1 MRRCS
6 GFTLIEICLAVLIG
20 LLLVTLMVP
29 SVAGLFAE
37 QKLKSSFEEFDKFV
51 RTAQMRSV
59 SERRDY
65 VMVFEEDGITLEP
78 ADPTEEDAAN
88 ETERFIVP
96 ENADITLERPVAL
109 QKNPPM
115 EWPFWRSGTCEPVV
129 VSYAGDAGTW
139 VMKYDPLTVRA
150 TTLEQ
155 LVK

>member
-6 GFTLIEICLAVLIG
+6 GFTLIEICLAVLIA
-20 LLLVTLMVP
+20 LLLITLMVP
-29 SVAGLFAE
+29 SMAGLFAE

-78 ADPTEEDAAN
+78 ADLTEEDAEN
-88 ETERFIVP
+88 EMERFTVP
-96 ENADITLERPVAL
+96 ENADITLDRPVAL

-115 EWPFWRSGTCEPVV
+115 EWPFWRSGTCEPAV
-129 VSYAGDAGTW
+129 VSYTGEAGKW

-150 TTLEQ
+150 TVLEQ
-155 LVK
+155 EVK